1 MAASLRQALA
11 PLMFPVMAMSSSVA
25 DTLAGSLPWLAPF
38 HSSRPR
44 VRAGEAPRGSRFF
57 AQRSAGTGTIGL
69 VAGSTAKREVP
80 NAPSPAL
87 SVSSPAALQG
97 FFSVRRPKPDWQL
110 RLSAARLNSV
120 ANSADP
126 AGNDES
132 AHPLLMK
139 IVSRAGSA
147 AMTRED

>member
-1 MAASLRQALA
+1 L
-11 PLMFPVMAMSSSVA
+11 
-25 DTLAGSLPWLAPF
+25 D
-38 HSSRPR
+38 
-44 VRAGEAPRGSRFF
+44 
-57 AQRSAGTGTIGL
+57 
-69 VAGSTAKREVP
+69 AGSTAKREVP

-87 SVSSPAALQG
+87 SVSSPAALRG
-97 FFSVRRPKPDWQL
+97 FFSGRRPKSDWQL